1 MHLTLP
7 LGTGAGAVDEA
18 CGAGPAS
25 ALQGVLLEVA
35 YDGTEFSGWAAQRAA
50 RTVEDT
56 LRGAV
61 AALDPRA
68 GALRGASRTDA
79 GVHAER
85 QVVAFDASREIPARG
100 WVLGLNQ
107 HLPSDVAVRSA
118 RAVPPGYAP
127 RFSARSKRYR
137 YRVLVDSVRDP
148 CWRTRAWRVSALDVP
163 AMAREALG
171 ALGTHDFASFRASAD
186 RRTNTVRTLTRV
198 EIERETDRRIVAVV
212 VEGNAFLHNMVRIL
226 VGTLVDVARGRLA
239 PGTIMRALA
248 ERTRRAAGTT
258 APSMGLV
265 LENVDVILPDGAGER
280 WPSDTISS
288 SGSGGFL
295 DRVEQ

>member
-1 MHLTLP
+1 MHLTP
-7 LGTGAGAVDEA
+7 PSGT
-18 CGAGPAS
+18 
-25 ALQGVLLEVA
+25 ALADQRPSSFAEGVLLEVA
-35 YDGTEFSGWAAQRAA
+35 YDGTGFSGWAAQREA
-50 RTVEDT
+50 RTVEET

-61 AALDPRA
+61 VSMDPRA
-68 GALRGASRTDA
+68 GPPRGASRTDA
-79 GVHAER
+79 GVHAEK
-85 QVVAFDASREIPARG
+85 QLVAFDASRSIPARG

-118 RAVPPGYAP
+118 RAVPVGYAP

-148 CWRTRAWRVSALDVP
+148 CWRTRAWRVNDLDVA
-163 AMAREALG
+163 AMTREAAG

-198 EIERETDRRIVAVV
+198 QIERETDARIVAVV
-212 VEGNAFLHNMVRIL
+212 VEGDGFLHNMVRIL

-239 PGTIMRALA
+239 EGTIPRALA
-248 ERTRRAAGTT
+248 ERSRGAAGTT

-265 LENVDVILPDGAGER
+265 LEEVDVVLPADAGER
-280 WPSDTISS
+280 WPSAPDSA
-288 SGSGGFL
+288 
-295 DRVEQ
+295 DRGCFGHRAVR